1 MRGSD
6 ARESR
11 DGAECDQDARCGD
24 SAWRDSSSWVVC
36 AAQGRVR
43 ACTTVGRVVA
53 VSGWFAREAVG
64 ATARTQCYGRR
75 PRPACPCGH
84 RVSNLLQYNTVAC
97 LSLKTGG
104 ALPTGSHWGLPSTG
118 VAVGFFNRG
127 ARSFPGPR
135 TLPGHQSDGA
145 WRRDSTV
152 GRGWPGAHGD
162 DAHPRGRRRLRVP
175 HLRQPQQ
182 LQRHQDRERPP
193 AVWSP
198 AGVSNYKPAA
208 STSHRWAPIYTLGLP
223 RVPSSLAGSA
233 S

>member
-1 MRGSD
+1 MPADMLSRGITL
-6 ARESR
+6 RP
-11 DGAECDQDARCGD
+11 GD
-24 SAWRDSSSWVVC
+24 SHS
-36 AAQGRVR
+36 QRVTVLFNVGPGPR
-43 ACTTVGRVVA
+43 SRCCSCHVEPTDRTTSHG
-53 VSGWFAREAVG
+53 
-64 ATARTQCYGRR
+64 TARPWG
-75 PRPACPCGH
+75 
-84 RVSNLLQYNTVAC
+84 
-97 LSLKTGG
+97 TGG

-223 RVPSSLAGSA
+223 RVPSSLAS
-233 S
+233 